1 MLPSKNFE
9 DSVKIFQK
17 LLENKILINT
27 EIIDLRVKDQII
39 LTTKNE

>member
-1 MLPSKNFE
+1 MLHKNFK